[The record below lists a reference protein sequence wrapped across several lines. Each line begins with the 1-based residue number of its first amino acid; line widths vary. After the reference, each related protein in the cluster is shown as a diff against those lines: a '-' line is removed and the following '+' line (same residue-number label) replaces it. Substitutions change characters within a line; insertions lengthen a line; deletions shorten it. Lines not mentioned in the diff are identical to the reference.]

1 MKKKLVSIFITAI
14 FLMSMLAGCTPKVNE
29 DENKNSSTKDSNKI
43 TVVATLFPQYD
54 FAREI
59 VGDKGEV
66 VMLMDQGVESHTYE
80 PNPADIIKINK
91 SDLFIYTGEYME
103 PWAKTIIDSI
113 DNADLKVLDVSK
125 NINLDKSEDGH
136 DEEEHSHGEEHS
148 HIYDPHIWTSPINA
162 KIMVDNI
169 LESLCATDPDNA
181 EYYKENANNY
191 KLELDKLD
199 KEFRTIVENGIRKKI
214 IFGDRFAMHYFAREY
229 GLDYEA
235 AFDSCSEDS
244 EPSVKKVAELTNEIK
259 EENIPV
265 VYYGELS
272 STKVAKTI
280 SDETG
285 AKMLLL
291 HSCHNVSKADF
302 QRGVTYIS
310 LMKQNAENLKVGV
323 N

>member
-1 MKKKLVSIFITAI
+1 MRKKLISIFIATT
-14 FLMSMLAGCTPKVNE
+14 FLMSIFTGCTPKVNKEEGKDMTKE
-29 DENKNSSTKDSNKI
+29 DKNKI
-43 TVVATLFPQYD
+43 TVIATLFPQYD

-66 VMLMDQGVESHTYE
+66 VMLMDPGVESHTYE
-80 PNPADIIKINK
+80 PTPADIIKINK

-103 PWAKTIIDSI
+103 TWAKTILDSI
-113 DNADLKVLDVSK
+113 DNADMKVLDVSK
-125 NINLDKSEDGH
+125 NIKLDKDEDDHDH
-136 DEEEHSHGEEHS
+136 DEDEHS

-162 KIMVDNI
+162 KVMVDNI
-169 LESLCATDPDNA
+169 LESFCTIDPDNA

-191 KLELDKLD
+191 KSELDKLD
-199 KEFRTIVENGIRKKI
+199 KEFRTIVENGVRKEI
-214 IFGDRFAMHYFAREY
+214 IFGDKFAMHYFAKEY

-235 AFDSCSEDS
+235 AFDSCSEDA

-272 STKVAKTI
+272 STKVAKAI

-291 HSCHNVSKADF
+291 HSCHNVSKDDF
-302 QRGVTYIS
+302 KKGVTYIS
-310 LMKQNAENLKVGV
+310 LMKQNVENLKVGV